1 MGYTSALNPF
11 EASEVKFENRR
22 VRLKAQASIPRLSVA
37 GLELN
42 PLEEGDRFETPWWI
56 AEALVESGVA
66 LLEEVEVE
74 FGLVELQKVRLLEGM
89 QQQRRPAELPENFY
103 PKLRRLIR
111 RLKSEASRNAEKM
124 VEFNKAYQWAS
135 DLVALR
141 LNKIMNMALA
151 RGEAGESLKN
161 LTEEELAL
169 YRRLHQTIEEW
180 RSQVIP

>member
-1 MGYTSALNPF
+1 VVSALNPF
-11 EASEVKFENRR
+11 EASEVKFENRK
-22 VRLKAQASIPRLSVA
+22 VRLKAQASIPKLSIA
-37 GLELN
+37 GLEFR
-42 PLEEGDRFETPWWI
+42 PLETGDRFEAYRWM
-56 AEALVESGVA
+56 AEDMVKSGVA
-66 LLEEVEVE
+66 QLEELETE
-74 FGLVELQKVRLLEGM
+74 FGLTELQKVRLLEGM
-89 QQQRRPAELPENFY
+89 QRQRRPAELPENFY

-111 RLKSEASRNAEKM
+111 RLRTEASKSPEKM

-141 LNKIMNMALA
+141 LNKITNIALA

-169 YRRLHQTIEEW
+169 YRRLHRTVEEW